1 MAAAASTETNGAS
14 KGPVSDLAQDSTM
27 SSVSLL
33 EAAECEVTNRL
44 LSRHRQPR
52 CLSAARFSAW
62 TRLMPRDLADRNG
75 QENTETGELVPSLSR
90 ESFTLGRVA

>member
-14 KGPVSDLAQDSTM
+14 KGSVSDLARDSTV

-44 LSRHRQPR
+44 LSRHVQSR
-52 CLSAARFSAW
+52 CLSAPRFSPW
-62 TRLMPRDLADRNG
+62 LMPRDLADRNG
-75 QENTETGELVPSLSR
+75 QENTEIGKLVS
-90 ESFTLGRVA
+90 

>member
-14 KGPVSDLAQDSTM
+14 KGSVSDLARDSTV

-44 LSRHRQPR
+44 LSRHVQSH
-52 CLSAARFSAW
+52 CLSAPRFSPW

-75 QENTETGELVPSLSR
+75 QENTEIGKLVS
-90 ESFTLGRVA
+90 